1 MIEIKSTA
9 ELGKSL
15 AVKREKQEDSE
26 VVACHLKF
34 ADLFV
39 SREELDELCR
49 QPIGWHAA
57 LYDDQGAPVARLVLG
72 LPKGEWSVTG
82 TLTQGEK
89 RPGKLNLLEATLDGV
104 SLELIPLGALLAGS
118 LAWKARGDEVEDVTE
133 LLGKLVAVQWRLT
146 DGGQQDLVQAAARQ
160 AVDGFRRLAAQDGI
174 ESIEIR
180 DGDGKTVAKFRGK
193 GAREARA

>member
-1 MIEIKSTA
+1 MIEINSTA
-9 ELGKSL
+9 ELGKAL

-34 ADLFV
+34 SDLFV
-39 SREELDELCR
+39 TREEIDELCQ
-49 QPIGWHAA
+49 QPLGWHAA
-57 LYDDQGAPVARLVLG
+57 LYDDQGAPVARMVLG
-72 LPKGEWSVTG
+72 LPKGEWSVIG

-133 LLGKLVAVQWRLT
+133 LLGKLVAVKWRVT
-146 DGGQQDLVQAAARQ
+146 DGGQDDLLASVARQ
-160 AVDGFRRLAAQDGI
+160 LGEELA
-174 ESIEIR
+174 R
-180 DGDGKTVAKFRGK
+180 
-193 GAREARA
+193 